1 MTPKKT
7 LVVYAHPNPESFNAA
22 IKAQVESTLKEAG
35 HEVNVLDLYQ
45 ENFTAV
51 MSKDE
56 RLRYTTSDNT
66 TGIEQ
71 EVCRL
76 RWAEAL
82 VLVYPTWWSGPPAIL
97 KGWLDRVWLPGIA
110 AKFNGGVVEPGLTKI
125 RTVVVIT
132 TQGSSWW
139 RMKLIGNPPRK
150 MLKLSLRACTR
161 FRRFHWLALYS
172 MDKNT
177 QQQRERF
184 LQKVKTRLPKLLS
197 R

>member
-1 MTPKKT
+1 MTPKKI

-22 IKAQVESTLKEAG
+22 IKNQVEGTLVEAG

-45 ENFTAV
+45 QNFSAT
-51 MSKDE
+51 MTLKE
-56 RLRYTTSDNT
+56 RLGYMTSDNT

-97 KGWLDRVWLPGIA
+97 KGWLDRVWLPGVA
-110 AKFNGGVVEPGLTKI
+110 AKFNTGVVEPGLTKI

-150 MLKLSLRACTR
+150 MMKLCIRACTR
-161 FRRFHWLALYS
+161 FRRFHWLALYR

-177 QQQRERF
+177 QQQREQF
-184 LQKVKTRLPKLLS
+184 LLKLKTRLPKLLG
-197 R
+197 